1 MYKSGVA
8 AVLAGSLLCAAATAS
23 CPPPGRGHL
32 AIIVDDLGYNL
43 GKGIAIAELPAPVTL
58 SIIPQT
64 PHAHSVAE
72 RGRER
77 GKEIMVHLP
86 MSAAH
91 TRVRDP
97 LVLTADLGEEA
108 FDTLIDDAVTAVPGA
123 TGMNNHMGSKLTVN
137 RTTMERFLA
146 RLKARGMFFI
156 DSRTT
161 SDSIAAD
168 VARDMDIPVA
178 SRSVF
183 LDNERDIEAIEQ
195 RLDRAIAIAQQ
206 TGSAIAIGHPY
217 PETLQVLTE
226 ALPRMAQD
234 VTLTRASQVAG
245 CQTGQRLTSMP

>member
-1 MYKSGVA
+1 MYRLCIIA
-8 AVLAGSLLCAAATAS
+8 ALSSALACAAATAS

-43 GKGIAIAELPAPVTL
+43 GKGLAIAELPAPVTL

-97 LVLTADLGEEA
+97 LVLTANLGEEA
-108 FDTLIDDAVTAVPGA
+108 FDALIDDAVTAVPGA
-123 TGMNNHMGSKLTVN
+123 TGMNNHMGSKLTGN
-137 RTTMERFLA
+137 RATMERFLA
-146 RLKARGMFFI
+146 RLKQRGMFFI

-161 SDSIAAD
+161 ADSIAAE
-168 VARDMDIPVA
+168 VAADLQVPVA

-183 LDNERDIEAIEQ
+183 LDNERTVQAIEQ
-195 RLDRAIAIAQQ
+195 RLDRAVAIAQQ

-245 CQTGQRLTSMP
+245 CPTGQRLTSMP